1 MCSWPCLPGQFV
13 DLAKGE
19 LTVVD
24 NPIAIAR
31 NFTTKCNAQPQKP
44 MQEQQPC
51 VPQETVAE
59 EKMEWFSDHVPL
71 LLDIASQIVNTT
83 VRIYQIHL
91 DKGSK
96 AVELDNNELRDW
108 IEALF
113 EQLS

>member
-24 NPIAIAR
+24 NPILNAR
-31 NFTTKCNAQPQKP
+31 KLTPKCNTQPQKP

-59 EKMEWFSDHVPL
+59 ENMEWVFDRGPL
-71 LLDIASQIVNTT
+71 LLDIASQIVNTI
-83 VRIYQIHL
+83 VRIYQTHF
-91 DKGSK
+91 DKESK
-96 AVELDNNELRDW
+96 AAELDNNELRDW